1 MTRSILS
8 GLLGMISVVTIGVL
22 PVACQSGG
30 VGDPCTP
37 EDEYS
42 PDFAG
47 FKMTEENIE
56 SRSFQ
61 CATRICLVN
70 HFQGRVSCPLGQGS
84 LDTPAVGSS
93 LARKSCKGKGD
104 TSCGT
109 GEQCVEAST
118 LALECTSDG
127 GCPGGTKCKGLDAQA
142 GVKGVCD
149 CSGAT
154 DEEKT
159 KFPEG
164 YTCDG
169 TTLKKYVCHRPNNC
183 QIPGKSVA
191 ENKDKDCCVP
201 GTDTP
206 VTSPVCGQCEKN
218 RVAQQ
223 AVYCSCRCGTAEGQ
237 PEEPNF
243 NFCTC
248 PTGFECSEIRPDIGI
263 SDPQIAG
270 KYCIRATTRYTGQ
283 EEQECGKVQGHYESG
298 ICSGTPSSTTK

>member
-8 GLLGMISVVTIGVL
+8 GLLGLISVVTIGVL

-47 FKMTEENIE
+47 FKVTEENIE

-70 HFQGRVSCPLGQGS
+70 HFQGRVSCPLGQSALNADPNG
-84 LDTPAVGSS
+84 
-93 LARKSCKGKGD
+93 RKSCADKND
-104 TSCGT
+104 TSCGD
-109 GEQCVEAST
+109 GAKCVEAST

-127 GCPGGTKCKGLDAQA
+127 ECPTGTVCSGINAKA

-149 CSGAT
+149 CS
-154 DEEKT
+154 EKAGGDKK
-159 KFPEG
+159 KFPAG
-164 YTCDG
+164 YVCDG
-169 TTLKKYVCHRPNNC
+169 TTLKSYACHKPNNC
-183 QIPGKSVA
+183 QVAGKA
-191 ENKDKDCCVP
+191 AKDNAGKDCCVP

-206 VTSPVCGQCEKN
+206 VTAPVCGQCSGQKFRN
-218 RVAQQ
+218 AVQ
-223 AVYCSCRCGTAEGQ
+223 AVYCSCRCGVAAGQ
-237 PEEPNF
+237 PAEPNF
-243 NFCTC
+243 NFCSC
-248 PTGFECSEIRPDIGI
+248 PTGFECSEIRPDVGI

-270 KYCIRATTRYTGQ
+270 KYCVRTGTAYTGQ
-283 EEQECGKVQGHYESG
+283 AVQECGVVDGHYESG
-298 ICSGTPSSTTK
+298 ICSGTPVTTK

>member
-8 GLLGMISVVTIGVL
+8 GLLGLISVVTIGVL

-47 FKMTEENIE
+47 FKVTEENIE

-70 HFQGRVSCPLGQGS
+70 HFQGRVSCPLGQG
-84 LDTPAVGSS
+84 AVGASPV
-93 LARKSCKGKGD
+93 RKACAGKGD
-104 TSCGT
+104 DASCGT
-109 GEQCVEAST
+109 DEKCVESST
-118 LALECTSDG
+118 LALECSADIE
-127 GCPGGTKCKGLDAQA
+127 CPTGTLCSGIDAKA

-149 CSGAT
+149 CSKG
-154 DEEKT
+154 DKT
-159 KFPEG
+159 KFPTG

-169 TTLKKYVCHRPNNC
+169 TTLKSYVCHKPNNC
-183 QIPGKSVA
+183 QDPGKSAA
-191 ENKDKDCCVP
+191 ENAGKDCCVP

-206 VTSPVCGQCEKN
+206 VTSPVCGQCQKN

-223 AVYCSCRCGTAEGQ
+223 AVYCSCRCGIAAGQ

-248 PTGFECSEIRPDIGI
+248 PEGFECSEIRPDIGI

-270 KYCIRATTRYTGQ
+270 RYCIRQNTAYTGQ
-283 EEQECGKVQGHYESG
+283 AVLECGVVQGHYESS
-298 ICSGTPSSTTK
+298 ICSGTPGAPTK